1 MIISADDVRALL
13 AADNDAVLVVVEGR
27 AAVVSA
33 ADLESPQYRGALE
46 VATRAELIDRAGGS
60 QFSEREAAEL
70 AADLDSAVSEMGG

>member
-1 MIISADDVRALL
+1 MTISADDVRALL

-33 ADLESPQYRGALE
+33 ADLESEQYRGALQ

-60 QFSEREAAEL
+60 QLSEREVLEL
-70 AADLDSAVSEMGG
+70 ANALDSAVSEMGG